1 MKQFKRFILL
11 VLCIG
16 CFSSTLLVSAG
27 SNSRT
32 IYNSQKTVKAY
43 SKASYSKATI
53 KDHLKISAE
62 INGGCDASKIGA
74 SNSAYYKYKDKIFE
88 YNEQG
93 DDVTAINAKL
103 IDNAGVLSSVMNEL
117 YLAGANI
124 LAVNQSIPVN
134 NIADVSITVRLSQTD
149 VSTED
154 LISKIK
160 NIGGVKSAEIV

>member
-1 MKQFKRFILL
+1 MGKVKYLL
-11 VLCIG
+11 VDMSILPEIYAKIVEANG
-16 CFSSTLLVSAG
+16 YLQSGEATSASQAAKMAG
-27 SNSRT
+27 ISR
-32 IYNSQKTVKAY
+32 
-43 SKASYSKATI
+43 
-53 KDHLKISAE
+53 
-62 INGGCDASKIGA
+62 
-74 SNSAYYKYKDKIFE
+74 SAYYKYKDKIFE

-149 VSTED
+149 VSIED

>member
-1 MKQFKRFILL
+1 MGKVNYLL
-11 VLCIG
+11 LDMSVLPEVYVKVIEAKG
-16 CFSSTLLVSAG
+16 YLQSGEAANASQAVKMAG
-27 SNSRT
+27 
-32 IYNSQKTVKAY
+32 
-43 SKASYSKATI
+43 
-53 KDHLKISAE
+53 IS
-62 INGGCDASKIGA
+62 C
-74 SNSAYYKYKDKIFE
+74 SAYYKYKDKIFE

-134 NIADVSITVRLSQTD
+134 NIADVSITVRLTQSD
-149 VSTED
+149 VSTKD
-154 LISKIK
+154 LILKIK

>member
-1 MKQFKRFILL
+1 MGKVKYLL
-11 VLCIG
+11 VDMSILPEIYAKVVEANG
-16 CFSSTLLVSAG
+16 YLQSGEATSASQAAKMAG
-27 SNSRT
+27 ISR
-32 IYNSQKTVKAY
+32 
-43 SKASYSKATI
+43 
-53 KDHLKISAE
+53 
-62 INGGCDASKIGA
+62 
-74 SNSAYYKYKDKIFE
+74 SAYYKYKDKIFE

-117 YLAGANI
+117 YIAGANI